1 MESVSYELENILS
14 TLDNDHYFVDF
25 LNTRS
30 LEAGI
35 IRLRVDQNDTQAS
48 HPRDEVYYIIE
59 GEGFLNIKGKNHRVH
74 KGTTVFVPAYTDH
87 KFHGNQGNLTVLYIF
102 PKT

>member
-14 TLDNDHYFVDF
+14 TLDNDDYFADF

-35 IRLRVDQNDTQAS
+35 IRLRVDQSDTQTS
-48 HPRDEVYYIIE
+48 HPIDEFYYVIE
-59 GEGFLNIKGKNHRVH
+59 GEGYLRINGKNHRVY
-74 KGTTVFVPAYTDH
+74 KGTIIFVPANSEH
-87 KFHGNQGNLTVLYIF
+87 NFHGNQADLIVLYIF

>member
-14 TLDNDHYFVDF
+14 TLDNDDYFVDF

-35 IRLRVDQNDTQAS
+35 IRLRVKQSDTQTS
-48 HPRDEVYYIIE
+48 HPTDELYYVID
-59 GEGFLNIKGKNHRVH
+59 GEGYLRINGKNHMVH
-74 KGTTVFVPAYTDH
+74 KGTVIFVPANSEH
-87 KFHGNQGNLTVLYIF
+87 NFHGNQADLIVLYIF
-102 PKT
+102 AKA

>member
-14 TLDNDHYFVDF
+14 TLDNDDYFLDF

-35 IRLRVDQNDTQAS
+35 VRLRVDQNDTQTS
-48 HPRDEVYYIIE
+48 HPIDELYYVIE
-59 GEGFLNIKGKNHRVH
+59 GEGYLRINGKNHRVR
-74 KGTTVFVPAYTDH
+74 KGTIVFVPAYTDH
-87 KFHGNQGNLTVLYIF
+87 KFHGNQADLIVLYIF

>member
-14 TLDNDHYFVDF
+14 TLENDDYFVDF

-35 IRLRVDQNDTQAS
+35 IRLRGDQKDTQTS
-48 HPRDEVYYIIE
+48 HPIDELYYVIE
-59 GEGFLNIKGKNHRVH
+59 GEGYLRINGKSGSVH
-74 KGTTVFVPAYTDH
+74 KGTIIFVPANSEH
-87 KFHGNQGNLTVLYIF
+87 NFHGNQADLIVLYIF
-102 PKT
+102 PKA